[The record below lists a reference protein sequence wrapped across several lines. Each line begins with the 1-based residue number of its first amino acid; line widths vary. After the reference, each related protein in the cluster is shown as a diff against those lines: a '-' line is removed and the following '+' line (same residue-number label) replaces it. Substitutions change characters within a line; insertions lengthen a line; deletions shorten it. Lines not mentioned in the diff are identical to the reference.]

1 MGAGRCRWHPFPLPL
16 RNGAALLLPAEGL
29 DVLNRTNVGAPN
41 GDRRPTAFAAFL
53 VAAAICFVP
62 IAAEDHAAPRVI
74 LISIDGL
81 MPASYTASRAPAPN
95 IRKLAA
101 EGAWAE
107 GVVGVLP
114 TVTFPAHT
122 TLITGVVPAVHGI
135 VDNLIFDPETRSAS
149 AWNWYA
155 SSIKTTTLPMAV
167 RARGLKA
174 AAITWPVTVGM
185 DLDYVV
191 PEFFRSPHPESLTLL
206 RELSRPRGLL
216 EAAEIA
222 RGRPFD
228 WPQTDRERTDLTKFI
243 VSTYDPNILLLH
255 LIELDTAQ
263 HASGPGSPQADEAL
277 ARLDGFVGE
286 IVDAIKASGRPT
298 HIALVSDHG
307 FLPVTTTVQP
317 NAAFK
322 QEGLLTVDARG
333 VIATWQAYFRSSGG
347 AGFVYLKDPALRERV
362 HKVLVNL
369 KADPAN
375 GIREIWTRAELDAQ
389 GAQPDAA
396 FGLDVVDGF
405 YTSAATD
412 VVVKPS
418 TSKGGHGF
426 APDRPALHAS
436 LILTGPSIE
445 RRGNL
450 GVVRLTQIAP
460 TLARILGVSL
470 SPAAAAPL
478 PVGGAAPQTPR

>member
-1 MGAGRCRWHPFPLPL
+1 MNRLI
-16 RNGAALLLPAEGL
+16 ALS
-29 DVLNRTNVGAPN
+29 
-41 GDRRPTAFAAFL
+41 L
-53 VAAAICFVP
+53 VAAAVCLAP
-62 IAAEDHAAPRVI
+62 IAAQDGSVTRVI
-74 LISIDGL
+74 VISVDGL
-81 MPASYTASRAPAPN
+81 MPVSYTSTSAPAPN
-95 IRKLAA
+95 LRKLAA

-122 TLITGVVPAVHGI
+122 TLITGVEPAVHGI
-135 VDNLIFDPETRSAS
+135 VDNLIFDPEARSGS

-155 SSIKTTTLPMAV
+155 SSIRTTTLPMAV

-174 AAITWPVTVGM
+174 AAITWPATVGM
-185 DLDYVV
+185 DLDYLV
-191 PEFFRSPHPESLTLL
+191 PEFFRSTHPESLTLL

-222 RGRPFD
+222 RGKPFD

-243 VSTYDPNILLLH
+243 ISSYDPNILLLH
-255 LIELDTAQ
+255 LIELDSAQ
-263 HASGPGSPQADEAL
+263 HANGPGSPQADEAL
-277 ARLDGFVGE
+277 ARLDGFIGE

-307 FLPVTTTVQP
+307 FLPVKTMVQP

-333 VIATWQAYFRSSGG
+333 VIAAWQAYFRSSGG

-362 HKVLVNL
+362 HELLLTL

-375 GIREIWTRAELDAQ
+375 GIRQVWTQSELDDQ
-389 GAQPDAA
+389 GAQPEAA

-412 VVVKPS
+412 VLVKPS

-436 LILTGPSIE
+436 LILTGPTIHQ
-445 RRGNL
+445 RGSL
-450 GVVRLTQIAP
+450 GVVRMTQVAP

-478 PVGGAAPQTPR
+478 PVGGSAQATPR

>member
-1 MGAGRCRWHPFPLPL
+1 MTRLIALP
-16 RNGAALLLPAEGL
+16 
-29 DVLNRTNVGAPN
+29 
-41 GDRRPTAFAAFL
+41 L
-53 VAAAICFVP
+53 VAAAVCLAP
-62 IAAEDHAAPRVI
+62 IAAQDRSVPRVI
-74 LISIDGL
+74 VISVDGL
-81 MPASYTASRAPAPN
+81 MPVSYTSNSAPVPN
-95 IRKLAA
+95 LRKLAA
-101 EGAWAE
+101 EGVWAE

-122 TLITGVVPAVHGI
+122 TLITGVEPAVHGI
-135 VDNLIFDPETRSAS
+135 VDNLIFDPEARSAS

-155 SSIKTTTLPMAV
+155 SSIRTTTLPMAV

-185 DLDYVV
+185 DLDFLV
-191 PEFFRSPHPESLTLL
+191 PEFFRSTHPESLTLL

-222 RGRPFD
+222 RGTPFG

-243 VSTYDPNILLLH
+243 MSSYDPNILLLH
-255 LIELDTAQ
+255 LIELDSAQ
-263 HASGPGSPQADEAL
+263 HANGPGSPQANEAV
-277 ARLDGFVGE
+277 ARLDGFIGE

-298 HIALVSDHG
+298 HVALVSDHG
-307 FLPVTTTVQP
+307 FLPVKTMVQP

-362 HKVLVNL
+362 HELLLTL

-375 GIREIWTRAELDAQ
+375 GIRQVWTRAELDAQ
-389 GAQPDAA
+389 GAQPEAA

-412 VVVKPS
+412 VLVKPS

-436 LILTGPSIE
+436 LILTGPTIE
-445 RRGNL
+445 RRGSL
-450 GVVRLTQIAP
+450 GVVRMTQVAP

-478 PVGGAAPQTPR
+478 PVGGSAQATLR